1 MDQHTDPDGT
11 LFTWFRD
18 SALRHSRLTAL
29 EVGGESLTYGE
40 LLDLAE
46 RLAHRLV
53 SVTGRPP
60 RAVGILAA
68 RTPAAYAGY
77 LAALRLAATVVPLNP
92 AFPAERNAYVCQAAG
107 VDAVVTDRS
116 DVDAVVT
123 DRSGEGLD
131 GGPAVV
137 LLDATTRDEVAA
149 GPRWSGPP
157 EGAADDVAYVLFTS
171 GSTGRPKGV
180 PIRHRQLARYV
191 PWWIERY
198 EAGPGSRLSQSF
210 DLTFD
215 PSVFDMFVAWCSGA
229 TLVVPQSRELMM
241 PTRFISAKGITHWF
255 SVPSVISIARRLRG
269 LSAGSLP
276 TLRHTLF
283 GGEPLTLEQA
293 AAWAEAAPHSVIEN
307 LYGPTEVTISCTA
320 YRLPADRARWP
331 RTPNG
336 TVPIG
341 TVHDLLDGVVLDDSG
356 RAADEGELCLRGH
369 QRFDGY
375 LDPRQNVGRF
385 VAYDGDRSSVLDA
398 DAVTPGSWY
407 RTGDRVRVEE
417 GQFVYLG
424 RLDDQVKIRG
434 YRIETGEIEHVL
446 RARPEVQDVVVL
458 AVQGPGGPALH
469 AVYTG
474 EAVPDEEFTD
484 LVATRLPPYMVPE
497 RYHRRAVL
505 PVNANGKTD
514 RRQLAAELRR
524 DL

>member
-18 SALRHSRLTAL
+18 SALRHARLTAL
-29 EVGGESLTYGE
+29 EVGGESLSYGE

-60 RAVGILAA
+60 GAVGILAA

-92 AFPAERNAYVCQAAG
+92 AFPAERNAYVCEAAG
-107 VDAVVTDRS
+107 VDVVVTDRPGPER
-116 DVDAVVT
+116 T
-123 DRSGEGLD
+123 
-131 GGPAVV
+131 GGPATV
-137 LLDATTRDEVAA
+137 LLDAGTREELAA
-149 GPRWSGPP
+149 GPRWSEPA
-157 EGAADDVAYVLFTS
+157 EGSADDVAYVLFTS

-198 EAGPGSRLSQSF
+198 GAGPGSRLSQSF

-241 PTRFISAKGITHWF
+241 PTRFIAAKGITHWF

-269 LSAGSLP
+269 LAPGSLP

-283 GGEPLTLEQA
+283 GGEPLTLDQAEAWA
-293 AAWAEAAPHSVIEN
+293 AAAPGSVIEN

-320 YRLPADRARWP
+320 YRLPADPARWP

-341 TVHDLLDGVVLDDSG
+341 TPHDLLDGVVLDDSG
-356 RAADEGELCLRGH
+356 RAAEEGELCLRGH

-385 VAYDGDRSSVLDA
+385 VHYDGDRSSVLDA
-398 DAVTPGSWY
+398 DAVTPDSWY
-407 RTGDRVRVEE
+407 RTGDRVRVED
-417 GQFVYLG
+417 GQIVYLG

-446 RARPEVQDVVVL
+446 RAHPGAREVVVL

-474 EAVPDEEFTD
+474 PEVPDEEFTE
-484 LVATRLPPYMVPE
+484 LVTAKLPPYMVPE

-514 RRQLAAELRR
+514 RRQLAAELQRA
-524 DL
+524 DP